1 MNTDDQLKA
10 ALKRDAALREAIK
23 LDEIEAPKMPS
34 DLNARL
40 MQRVAQEQ
48 AHVATRTRRL
58 WPWIAGACAVAF
70 IAVFLTPPKG
80 VVTEGAEKTELV
92 ASAIT
97 TESAELVAKA
107 ITTESAENAETT
119 ESPAP
124 EAAPEAAPAPV
135 AAPAVKVAAKAPK
148 AAPAAPKAAPVA
160 TPAPQRVETAAQHML
175 AATTTPA
182 AATTAQPAVAQ
193 QKKSVL
199 SERDIPITRPENY
212 KYTPEELAQLKK
224 QAAEAYLK
232 WVELEMEI
240 SRNNLEQALK

>member
-10 ALKRDAALREAIK
+10 ALKHDAALREAIK
-23 LDEIEAPKMPS
+23 LEEMEAPKLPS

-48 AHVATRTRRL
+48 APVATRTRRL
-58 WPWIAGACAVAF
+58 WPWIAAACAVAF

-80 VVTEGAEKTELV
+80 VVTEFSENAEGTELV
-92 ASAIT
+92 ASAT
-97 TESAELVAKA
+97 TVE
-107 ITTESAENAETT
+107 
-119 ESPAP
+119 AP
-124 EAAPEAAPAPV
+124 APAPV

-148 AAPAAPKAAPVA
+148 AAPAAPKAAPKAPKAAPVV
-160 TPAPQRVETAAQHML
+160 TPEPQRVETAAQHML
-175 AATTTPA
+175 ATTTTPA

-193 QKKSVL
+193 QKKIVL

-240 SRNNLEQALK
+240 SRNNLQTAQAKD

>member
-48 AHVATRTRRL
+48 APVATRTRRL
-58 WPWIAGACAVAF
+58 WPWIAAACAVAF

-80 VVTEGAEKTELV
+80 GG
-92 ASAIT
+92 
-97 TESAELVAKA
+97 TESAELVASA

-124 EAAPEAAPAPV
+124 EPAP
-135 AAPAVKVAAKAPK
+135 APAVKVAAKAPK
-148 AAPAAPKAAPVA
+148 AAPAAPKAAPKAPKAAPVA
-160 TPAPQRVETAAQHML
+160 TPEPQRVETAAQHML

-193 QKKSVL
+193 QKKIVL